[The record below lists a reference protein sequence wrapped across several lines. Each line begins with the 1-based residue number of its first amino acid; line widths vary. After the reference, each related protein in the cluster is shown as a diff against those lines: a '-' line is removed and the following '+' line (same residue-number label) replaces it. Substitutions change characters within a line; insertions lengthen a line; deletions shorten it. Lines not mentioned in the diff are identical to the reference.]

1 MLDRERLAKILALTT
16 SDHDGEAL
24 SAIRK
29 ANEIIKGEKLTWDE
43 VLVQVTGTVINI
55 RASRYPANGE
65 QYEPTESWVPPHLT
79 DAPVIEMMF
88 RAIYAALTPGT
99 EFAQFLDSVYAW
111 WQKNKSLTPKQYQAV
126 RTAYNRASR

>member
-16 SDHDGEAL
+16 SEHDGEAL

-55 RASRYPANGE
+55 RASRYPANGD
-65 QYEPTESWVPPHLT
+65 QYEPTESWTPPHLT

-88 RAIYAALTPGT
+88 RTIYSTPIDGT
-99 EFAQFLDSVYAW
+99 EFGKFIGGVYAW
-111 WQKNKSLTPKQYQAV
+111 WQKNKVLTPKQYQAV